1 MGAIQGETTMLMIDV
16 MRRLN
21 TEHEISFLLTAYI
34 ETLQFY
40 DSAKRLPPGV
50 GVLPLRGAED
60 IEARF
65 TELLGAELCGLA
77 RSHCDTQGAI
87 AREATE
93 IFGAAYTRL
102 QTLRPATRVP
112 SMRVSEELFS
122 IEAAA

>member
-1 MGAIQGETTMLMIDV
+1 MLIIDV
-16 MRRLN
+16 MRRLS
-21 TEHEISFLLTAYI
+21 TEYEINFLLTAYI

-50 GVLPLRGAED
+50 GALPLNGAKD
-60 IEARF
+60 IEERF

-93 IFGAAYTRL
+93 LFGAAYTRL
-102 QTLRPATRVP
+102 QTLREAEPAPVP
-112 SMRVSEELFS
+112 RPMPGLNF
-122 IEAAA
+122 AAA

>member
-1 MGAIQGETTMLMIDV
+1 MLLIDV

-21 TEHEISFLLTAYI
+21 TEHEIRFLLSAYL
-34 ETLQFY
+34 ETLQFF

-50 GVLPLRGAED
+50 ATLPLKDAED

-93 IFGAAYTRL
+93 IFGAAHTRL
-102 QTLRPATRVP
+102 QALRASAALPVKRVMPTVAFATR
-112 SMRVSEELFS
+112 
-122 IEAAA
+122 

>member
-1 MGAIQGETTMLMIDV
+1 MLMIDV
-16 MRRLN
+16 MRRLH
-21 TEHEISFLLTAYI
+21 TEHEIRFLLTAYV
-34 ETLQFY
+34 ETLQFC
-40 DSAKRLPPGV
+40 DAAKRLPPGV
-50 GVLPLRGAED
+50 ATLPLTGVAD

-102 QTLRPATRVP
+102 QSLRLTDPVP
-112 SMRVSEELFS
+112 VARPLPVLSFS
-122 IEAAA
+122 TA

>member
-1 MGAIQGETTMLMIDV
+1 MFISDV
-16 MRRLN
+16 IRRLN
-21 TEHEISFLLTAYI
+21 TEHEIRFLLTAYI

-50 GVLPLRGAED
+50 ANLPLKGVGD

-65 TELLGAELCGLA
+65 RELLGAELCGLA

-93 IFGAAYTRL
+93 IFGAAFTRL
-102 QTLRPATRVP
+102 QVLRLTDPVPVARPMPALTFV
-112 SMRVSEELFS
+112 
-122 IEAAA
+122 AA

>member
-1 MGAIQGETTMLMIDV
+1 MQIIDV

-21 TEHEISFLLTAYI
+21 TEHEINFLLTAYV
-34 ETLQFY
+34 ETLQFC
-40 DSAKRLPPGV
+40 DSAKRLPSGV
-50 GVLPLRGAED
+50 GMLPIRDAED

-102 QTLRPATRVP
+102 QALRDTSPVIAPRPMPTLNFAMP
-112 SMRVSEELFS
+112 
-122 IEAAA
+122 

>member
-1 MGAIQGETTMLMIDV
+1 MQIIDV

-21 TEHEISFLLTAYI
+21 TVHEINFLLTAYI
-34 ETLQFY
+34 ESLQFY
-40 DSAKRLPPGV
+40 DAANRLPPGV
-50 GVLPLRGAED
+50 GSLPIRDAED
-60 IEARF
+60 IETRF

-102 QTLRPATRVP
+102 QALRDTCPIAVPRAAPTLHFAV
-112 SMRVSEELFS
+112 
-122 IEAAA
+122 A

>member
-1 MGAIQGETTMLMIDV
+1 MQIIDV

-34 ETLQFY
+34 ETLQFC

-50 GVLPLRGAED
+50 GSLPLRGAED

-102 QTLRPATRVP
+102 RALRGTCPIAVPRAGPTLHFAV
-112 SMRVSEELFS
+112 
-122 IEAAA
+122 A

>member
-1 MGAIQGETTMLMIDV
+1 MLISDV

-21 TEHEISFLLTAYI
+21 TEREIEFLLTSYM

-40 DSAKRLPPGV
+40 GATKRLPPGV
-50 GVLPLRGAED
+50 ATLPLRGADD

-65 TELLGAELCGLA
+65 NELLGAELCGLA

-93 IFGAAYTRL
+93 IFGAAHTRM
-102 QTLRPATRVP
+102 QTLRLLGPGL
-112 SMRVSEELFS
+112 VSQPVLELKF
-122 IEAAA
+122 A

>member
-1 MGAIQGETTMLMIDV
+1 MLMIDV

-21 TEHEISFLLTAYI
+21 TEHEIRFLLTAYI

-40 DSAKRLPPGV
+40 ESAKRLPPGV
-50 GVLPLRGAED
+50 AALPLKGVDD

-93 IFGAAYTRL
+93 IFGAAFTRL
-102 QTLRPATRVP
+102 RALRPPTEAPAVRP
-112 SMRVSEELFS
+112 LEGRFPLQ
-122 IEAAA
+122 AAA

>member
-1 MGAIQGETTMLMIDV
+1 MQMIDV

-21 TEHEISFLLTAYI
+21 SEHEIRFLLTAYV

-50 GVLPLRGAED
+50 ATLPLKDAED

-102 QTLRPATRVP
+102 QVLRASAAPPAPRAMTTLA
-112 SMRVSEELFS
+112 F
-122 IEAAA
+122 AA

>member
-1 MGAIQGETTMLMIDV
+1 MLMIDV
-16 MRRLN
+16 MRRLS

-40 DSAKRLPPGV
+40 DAEKRLPPGV
-50 GVLPLRGAED
+50 GALPLKGVED

-93 IFGAAYTRL
+93 IFGAAYARL
-102 QTLRPATRVP
+102 QTLRPSRHDHVP
-112 SMRVSEELFS
+112 ASAFSM
-122 IEAAA
+122 